1 MSVKNINIKFQILKN
16 NDPKNLVVFD
26 LSEWAH
32 IYDQPSIIEILL
44 PGFSEPVVHYF
55 DKKSINYFNS
65 SNLGLCCTD
74 CFKDDEVDLPDG
86 LYNITVKGSPDKFN
100 YSLSYLKTDTIRL
113 ELDSLFMK
121 LNFCGKDV
129 DSEILKKIQKIDLYI
144 KAAEA
149 NIRFD
154 NVCEAQELFFKAQED
169 IKKLI
174 NCKTCI

>member
-1 MSVKNINIKFQILKN
+1 
-16 NDPKNLVVFD
+16 
-26 LSEWAH
+26 
-32 IYDQPSIIEILL
+32 
-44 PGFSEPVVHYF
+44 
-55 DKKSINYFNS
+55 
-65 SNLGLCCTD
+65 
-74 CFKDDEVDLPDG
+74 
-86 LYNITVKGSPDKFN
+86 
-100 YSLSYLKTDTIRL
+100 
-113 ELDSLFMK
+113 MK

-174 NCKTCI
+174 NCK